1 MQIFQR
7 LDDSAV
13 VTLLK
18 QGKVGIIPTDTV
30 YGIVCA
36 ASDESAVARLYA
48 LKHRHHK
55 PGTLIA
61 ADIDQLVSLGIKER
75 YLKAVAQFWPGAV
88 SIEIPHGISY
98 LNQNT
103 GRQAIRVPANQD
115 MLQLLRGTGP
125 LQTTSANPPDEP
137 TAVNMAEAM
146 AYFGESVDFYVD
158 GGDLSGNPP
167 STIIR
172 IIDDAIEVVR
182 QGAVHIDESGRITPS

>member
-1 MQIFQR
+1 M
-7 LDDSAV
+7 DDSAV

-61 ADIDQLVSLGIKER
+61 ADLDQLVSLGIKER

-88 SIEIPHGISY
+88 SIDMPLPASANY
-98 LNQNT
+98 LSQGV
-103 GRQAIRVPANQD
+103 GRLAVRVPSHGN
-115 MLQLLRGTGP
+115 LVRLLIQTGP

-182 QGAVHIDESGRITPS
+182 QGAVHIDESGRISP

>member
-1 MQIFQR
+1 MLKFDTIDAPEIAQ
-7 LDDSAV
+7 
-13 VTLLK
+13 LLK
-18 QGKVGIIPTDTV
+18 RGKVGIIPTDTV

-36 ASDESAVARLYA
+36 AGDPVAVARLYA
-48 LKHRHHK
+48 LKNRHHK

-61 ADIDQLVSLGIKER
+61 ADIQQLVALGIKER

-88 SIEIPHGISY
+88 SVEIPHNITY
-98 LNQNT
+98 LSQEM
-103 GRQAIRVPANQD
+103 GRQAIRIPSHD
-115 MLQLLRGTGP
+115 GLLGLLRQTGP

-137 TAVNMAEAM
+137 TATNLDEAI
-146 AYFGESVDFYVD
+146 AYFGEAVDFYVD

-182 QGAVHIDESGRITPS
+182 QGAVHIDESGRITS